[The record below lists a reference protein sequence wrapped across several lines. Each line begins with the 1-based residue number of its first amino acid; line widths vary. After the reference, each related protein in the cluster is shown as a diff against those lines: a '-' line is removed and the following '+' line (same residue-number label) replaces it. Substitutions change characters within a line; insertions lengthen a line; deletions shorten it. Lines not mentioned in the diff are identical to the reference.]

1 MTSTKRFT
9 IIKASAGSG
18 KTFQLVLHYLSYAL
32 RFENP
37 GYYKHILAITFT
49 TAAAAEMKQRVLSK
63 LRDIADGSDT
73 SEMSQK
79 LQQKLGIS
87 SDVLQAR
94 AAAAYTDMLHHYSK
108 LSILTIDSFTH
119 RLVRSFAKDLQLNN
133 DFNIEL
139 NSQTLQE
146 KAVDRMLEFIG
157 QDELLTRYLH
167 RYSSDLLDDGKTWN
181 PREALIKMARE
192 IFTED
197 GQAPLQKL
205 EAVDLIHIQ
214 QEHQKL
220 RKMMKEHESR
230 TFETAES
237 ILLLLSNAGITKE
250 DVPGKKNGYINGL
263 SKYVVKGKI
272 VRPLKTLVKLNSDR
286 IWINNQA
293 PSSVKSLFDPH
304 ITRAN
309 ELLDTLFELL
319 SEDTLK
325 RMALIRKITDNMYTL
340 GLIDRMNEYAAEI
353 RTEENMVL
361 LSDFHRMI
369 NAIIR
374 GNDAPFIFERIGARY
389 NHILVD
395 EFQDTSKMQWMNLV
409 PLIHNCLSEGHESL
423 VVGDAKQSIYRWR
436 SGYVEQFISLPELPP
451 DFDMHFAEKTFEDN
465 KDIVPLQTNYRSSQS
480 VINFNNSLFPMLASK
495 IPAYNQVYDEVIQEK
510 NSHKTGYVRLAG
522 NILLSN
528 KDEAHKTFVKDE
540 LIRAVHQC
548 LKDGFAPGDITILAR
563 THKQGTKCAEM
574 LREHDIKFTTA
585 ESALLIHS
593 STVRIVMGYFEFHLF
608 PQRRFAAFDVIQSL
622 ASIHKHVS
630 LADFIADQLNFKEY
644 RPIDL
649 NGFLGK
655 SFGNL
660 SEVMVGENV
669 FHQAISLLRVLQIPI
684 DNSVEYLLELIKQH
698 CIGKNHD
705 LHRFI
710 DWWKEHKHKLSAAA
724 ANNPDAVQIMTVHK
738 SKGLEFPVVI
748 FPHFAEKSKSSDLW
762 VNVPE
767 DLCELPAAYIKIDSN
782 SAQDNLEED
791 EEGTDLTAEI
801 TLEKKRRY
809 LDEINALYVTCT
821 RAVMR
826 LYFIQEKG
834 MSPFNNL
841 LDATFCELFSEFKT
855 TGIAEIGVA
864 EPYST
869 DLSKAI
875 PLFVPSL
882 KGKEVLFPR
891 LRLRSIRERDTPEI
905 LYGKL
910 LHECFSLL
918 IEKSGV
924 EQIVERILHGRSD
937 SSTYKARLLND
948 LDKILSD
955 STASAWFDH
964 NATLLCEREI
974 IAGDGTTLR
983 PDRVIVRADR
993 VVVVDYKTGKESRK
1007 HADQVMHYKNQLQNI
1022 YQLPVEGFLLYTEGP
1037 KIIAV

>member
-1 MTSTKRFT
+1 MSTKRFT

-49 TAAAAEMKQRVLSK
+49 TAAAAEMKHRVLSK
-63 LRDIADGSDT
+63 LREIAEGSDKSDMT
-73 SEMSQK
+73 SQLEK
-79 LQQKLGIS
+79 KLGIS
-87 SDVLQAR
+87 NHILRQR

-139 NSQTLQE
+139 NPQTLQE
-146 KAVDRMLEFIG
+146 KAVDRMLEYIG
-157 QDELLTRYLH
+157 QDELLTSYLH
-167 RYSSDLLDDGKTWN
+167 RYSSDLLDDGKMWN
-181 PREALIKMARE
+181 PREALITMARE

-197 GQAPLQKL
+197 GQEPLKKL
-205 EAVDLIHIQ
+205 EAIDLRHIQ

-220 RKMMKEHESR
+220 RRVMKEHESK
-230 TFETAES
+230 TTDTAQT
-237 ILLLLSNAGITKE
+237 LLDLLANAGITKE
-250 DVPGKKNGYINGL
+250 NIPGKKNGYISGL
-263 SKYVVKGKI
+263 SKYTSKGK
-272 VRPLKTLVKLNSDR
+272 LVKPSKSLEKLHADQ
-286 IWINNQA
+286 IWVHNQA
-293 PSSVKSLFDPH
+293 PATLKAQFKLH
-304 ITRAN
+304 EARAN

-319 SEDTLK
+319 SEDALK
-325 RMALIRKITDNMYTL
+325 RLALIRKITDNMYTL

-353 RTEENMVL
+353 RTEDNMVL

-389 NHILVD
+389 RHILVD

-436 SGYVEQFISLPELPP
+436 SGYVEQFIVLPKLPP
-451 DFDMHFAEKTFEDN
+451 EFEMPFAEKTFDENED
-465 KDIVPLQTNYRSSQS
+465 IIPLLTNYRSCCS
-480 VINFNNSLFPMLASK
+480 VIDFNNALFPLLASK
-495 IPAYNQVYDEVIQEK
+495 MPAYNNVYKEVLQEK
-510 NSHKTGYVRLAG
+510 NSHEIGFVRLAG
-522 NILLSN
+522 NHLLN
-528 KDEAHKTFVKDE
+528 KKDEAFKSFVKDE
-540 LIRAVHQC
+540 LIKSVQQC
-548 LKDGFAPGDITILAR
+548 LKDGFAPGDITILTR

-574 LREHDIKFTTA
+574 LREHEIKFTTA

-593 STVRIVMGYFEFHLF
+593 ATVRIVMGYFEFHLF
-608 PQRRFAAFDVIQSL
+608 PQRRFAAFDVVQSL
-622 ASIHKHVS
+622 ATIHRHVS
-630 LADFIADQLNFKEY
+630 LAEFIAEQLNFKEY
-644 RPIDL
+644 HPVDL
-649 NGFLGK
+649 NGFLAK
-655 SFGNL
+655 KFVDIAN
-660 SEVMVGENV
+660 VMVGENV
-669 FHQAISLLRVLQIPI
+669 FHQAISLLRALQIPV

-748 FPHFAEKSKSSDLW
+748 FPHFADKTKDSNLW

-767 DLCELPAAYIKIDSN
+767 DLCDLPTAYIKIDSN
-782 SAQDNLEED
+782 SSTDNYEED
-791 EEGTDLTAEI
+791 EEDGEELTAEI

-809 LDEINALYVTCT
+809 LDEINGLYVTCT
-821 RAVMR
+821 RAVSR

-841 LDATFCELFSEFKT
+841 LDQTFYELFEEYKT
-855 TGIAEIGVA
+855 TGAVETGVA
-864 EPYST
+864 AHYT
-869 DLSKAI
+869 TTLSNAT
-875 PLFVPSL
+875 PLHVPTL
-882 KGKEVLFPR
+882 HGKDVLFPR
-891 LRLRSIRERDTPEI
+891 LQLRSIHERDTPEI

-918 IEKSGV
+918 NNKKEV
-924 EQIVERILHGRSD
+924 DQVVDRIVQGRAD
-937 SSTYKARLLND
+937 AEAYRHRLLND
-948 LDKILSD
+948 LKNILTD
-955 STASAWFDH
+955 HTASTWY
-964 NATLLCEREI
+964 NEEATVICEREM
-974 IAGDGTTLR
+974 IASDGTTLR
-983 PDRVIVRADR
+983 PDRVLVHKDH

-1007 HADQVMHYKNQLQNI
+1007 HAEQVSHYKSELQNM
-1022 YQLPVEGFLLYTEGP
+1022 YNLPVRGFLLYTEGP
-1037 KIIAV
+1037 RIVAV